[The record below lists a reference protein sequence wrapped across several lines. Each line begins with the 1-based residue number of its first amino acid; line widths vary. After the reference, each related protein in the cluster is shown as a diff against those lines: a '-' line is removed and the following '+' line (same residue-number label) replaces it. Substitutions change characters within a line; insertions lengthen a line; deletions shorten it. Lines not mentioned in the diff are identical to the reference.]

1 MDAHAHE
8 KWDVVKELPL
18 LTNQGQNRKQGDPT
32 LTEELCKK
40 YGVDKIQGDNSDK
53 ALKGAMVHRSGRMKR
68 GPKREEVV
76 VPVFATLLVKKVVED
91 PDGGLSLIGTFIQ
104 RPLLYDLQ
112 SFDRESGNQPQP
124 YFDMRVND
132 GVSNDCFELKKV
144 ARDLSAGPKMDRD
157 RNGKDEAGYFATAAS
172 TFVATMPLKLDS
184 VYSEPPF
191 NIMSATVMVELTSFI
206 GTNALNEKFEL
217 RPSFVSHASDLRNLC
232 CVRDW
237 KDDFKIDEMK
247 LWEFVTPQPTL
258 EFEYDGC
265 FGKRP
270 LYVPRLRVTFFLY
283 EDFTRAFT
291 EKILPVTLA
300 YVAST
305 WNLLHV
311 GQKQDADYADYLANS
326 AAISLTVVF
335 IIGSMMDSE
344 SCSRGFQAMTLFAY
358 WTFLSM
364 ILMVPAFYFSRSWQ
378 KIAIAVMW
386 TSMLI
391 PLRNT
396 IIYNLVLGKIRSNW
410 IHKRD
415 LSMTFLGRPGSK
427 SDWQRK
433 HEGLS
438 ATAGKSAN
446 KKGSMGALDADLR
459 TFVVKTPGNER
470 RPKIMLNPDVLSHAA
485 QVATY
490 YQAGTAKRGRF
501 EPW

>member
-68 GPKREEVV
+68 GPKREQVV

-132 GVSNDCFELKKV
+132 GVSNDCFEFKKV

-311 GQKQDADYADYLANS
+311 GQKQDADYADYS
-326 AAISLTVVF
+326 AQIKFHGVF
-335 IIGSMMDSE
+335 VS
-344 SCSRGFQAMTLFAY
+344 
-358 WTFLSM
+358 
-364 ILMVPAFYFSRSWQ
+364 
-378 KIAIAVMW
+378 
-386 TSMLI
+386 
-391 PLRNT
+391 
-396 IIYNLVLGKIRSNW
+396 
-410 IHKRD
+410 
-415 LSMTFLGRPGSK
+415 
-427 SDWQRK
+427 
-433 HEGLS
+433 
-438 ATAGKSAN
+438 
-446 KKGSMGALDADLR
+446 
-459 TFVVKTPGNER
+459 
-470 RPKIMLNPDVLSHAA
+470 
-485 QVATY
+485 
-490 YQAGTAKRGRF
+490 
-501 EPW
+501 